1 MEIARLH
8 KSTEDIVAF
17 YEPHQL
23 QRIFNYKNKIFYSK
37 CPCLLYMNSK
47 LMVNQYFIYNKY
59 REAKKLNLN
68 IALGNDAKKIFKH
81 VSGVRI

>member
-1 MEIARLH
+1 
-8 KSTEDIVAF
+8 
-17 YEPHQL
+17 
-23 QRIFNYKNKIFYSK
+23 
-37 CPCLLYMNSK
+37 
-47 LMVNQYFIYNKY
+47 MVNQYFIYNKY